1 MKVKFLKEKLDL
13 LGLQSKEKVVLEQEY
28 SIYGIEIKNN
38 ITWFYIAL
46 NSNSFYPSV
55 LESHFFKI
63 TDSSLSRS
71 WRIKV
76 SENNVKILHPDWL
89 DAPNF
94 MRYFVEG
101 DIEIDPSF
109 YKLYSFQH
117 YKSIIDLELR

>member
-1 MKVKFLKEKLDL
+1 M
-13 LGLQSKEKVVLEQEY
+13 
-28 SIYGIEIKNN
+28 
-38 ITWFYIAL
+38 
-46 NSNSFYPSV
+46 
-55 LESHFFKI
+55 
-63 TDSSLSRS
+63 
-71 WRIKV
+71 